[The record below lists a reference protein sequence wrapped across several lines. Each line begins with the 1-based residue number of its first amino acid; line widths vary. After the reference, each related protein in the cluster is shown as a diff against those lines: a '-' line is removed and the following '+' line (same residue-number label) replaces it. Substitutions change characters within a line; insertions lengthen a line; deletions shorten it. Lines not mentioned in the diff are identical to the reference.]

1 MGLLAT
7 TVSNRLYT
15 NFSQKKKKKLKSL
28 SAIE

>member
-15 NFSQKKKKKLKSL
+15 NFNQKKKLKSL